1 MSKKSFLIIFSM
13 CFLFFSCKEDEITEE
28 LLFDPDVSAS
38 KVDVGGTLTFTDYS
52 TGVKSRFWTFPGGNP
67 ETSTDEVVSVV
78 FEKEGPITCKVEV
91 TFLDDFTETKEFVI
105 QVGNELYRRDIFG
118 FEDQTKA
125 LEAWKYWISDGSDAM
140 VFSLENTLGEGA
152 NGTNGF
158 AKITINKP
166 NIEAQLYTKGN
177 SMNQRYNGVLESNK
191 TYEFSFWVKSND
203 FTQLTA
209 AEISNENE
217 VQSWRNFA
225 WYSPIRQVGTE
236 WSFKTITFQTGDLTQ
251 IYAEGFANNAW
262 TQFKFLQPTTG
273 TLYIDEISLRQ
284 LD

>member
-1 MSKKSFLIIFSM
+1 MSKKSFLIIFSV
-13 CFLFFSCKEDEITEE
+13 CFLFFNCKEDEITKE

-52 TGVKSRFWTFPGGNP
+52 TGVKSRIWTFPGGNP
-67 ETSTDEVVSVV
+67 ESSTDEVVSVV
-78 FEKEGPITCKVEV
+78 FDKEGPVTCKVEV

-152 NGTNGF
+152 TGTNGF
-158 AKITINKP
+158 AKITINKA
-166 NIEAQLYTKGN
+166 NVEAQLYTKGN
-177 SMNQRYNGVLESNK
+177 SLNQRYNGVLESNK
-191 TYEFSFWVKSND
+191 TYEFSFYVKSND
-203 FTQLTA
+203 FTQITA

-225 WYSPIRQVGTE
+225 WYSPIRQISTE

-251 IYAEGFANNAW
+251 IYSEGFANNAW

-273 TLYIDEISLRQ
+273 ALYIDEVSLRQ